1 MPPKKKGRRPRKKKA
16 CPVCS
21 QGLEYV
27 DYKDLTLLKQFLNE
41 RAKIKAR
48 RSTGACTTCQDNVA
62 EAIKTAREMALLP
75 YVAR

>member
-1 MPPKKKGRRPRKKKA
+1 MPPKKKMRKPRKPKA

-21 QGLEYV
+21 QGIEYV

-41 RAKIKAR
+41 RAKMKAR
-48 RSTGACTTCQDNVA
+48 RTTGACVSCQANVSQ
-62 EAIKTAREMALLP
+62 AIKNAREMALLP

>member
-1 MPPKKKGRRPRKKKA
+1 MPPKKKTRKPRKPKA

-21 QGLEYV
+21 QGIRYV

-41 RAKIKAR
+41 RAKMKAR
-48 RSTGACTTCQDNVA
+48 RTTGACVSCQAHVSQ
-62 EAIKTAREMALLP
+62 AIKNAREMALMP